1 MTHDERNG
9 LAHFLR
15 SFIETHPGTRCGQ
28 LFGRCAAFV
37 GVRMFAEITDSGLA
51 CRLQARL
58 VPVNMYSQ
66 LKLRSVR
73 RFEWVVVLPDQWNQ
87 EKNLTSL
94 VSLLEL
100 AVAHVAT
107 TQMSRLPG

>member
-9 LAHFLR
+9 LALFLR

-37 GVRMFAEITDSGLA
+37 GVRVFAEITDSGLA

-58 VPVNMYSQ
+58 VPESMRSQ

-73 RFEWVVVLPDQWNQ
+73 RFEWVVVSPDQWNQ